1 MPESTIPLLTIMTAP
16 GSLCLAGY
24 ISMGG
29 HLYMPLVVFL
39 LILSQCIY
47 GIVVVNLYKIMQVT
61 FYPSYAAFTFPLV
74 ISATALVK
82 VKPLFAEKVYL
93 TSLLN
98 ILSTFELLLAVAIVS
113 YVFIRYCI
121 FYSKEK
127 ITRKSGIKLKRE
139 EAKR

>member
-1 MPESTIPLLTIMTAP
+1 
-16 GSLCLAGY
+16 
-24 ISMGG
+24 MGG

-82 VKPLFAEKVYL
+82 VKPLFAEKVGL